1 MKPRNPVARALRSPR
16 FRSKVVKDKK
26 KTIPRRT
33 KYGRTDNANPAPDG

>member
-26 KTIPRRT
+26 KVIPRRR